1 MAAAVREEHQSDGG
15 AVAAIAEF
23 FGISPSYL
31 IDPEVDPKIEAQL
44 ELIQVLRDAGI
55 RDLAMRASGLTP
67 EAIDSL
73 GLWSIMRGNSKSCR
87 RSSHQIQRVEMAV
100 SNDEL
105 LALARQ
111 LPIPVP
117 WDREEFI
124 ANIAA
129 ERGRSIRLVPTDT
142 AALDGGPCGL
152 WLASDDEDVIL
163 HETGTSDYHIDQ
175 IVCHEIG
182 HMLLGHGRGHA
193 DDHAEPAFDR
203 LDELLPDI
211 DPATVRAILGR
222 TDFRA
227 DQERDAE
234 MFASMIMIA
243 AAEGATKKSVLRS
256 IFLYRQ

>member
-1 MAAAVREEHQSDGG
+1 
-15 AVAAIAEF
+15 
-23 FGISPSYL
+23 
-31 IDPEVDPKIEAQL
+31 
-44 ELIQVLRDAGI
+44 
-55 RDLAMRASGLTP
+55 
-67 EAIDSL
+67 
-73 GLWSIMRGNSKSCR
+73 
-87 RSSHQIQRVEMAV
+87 MAV

-117 WDREEFI
+117 WDRDVFI

-152 WLASDDEDVIL
+152 WLASHDEDVIL

-256 IFLYRQ
+256 IFLNRQ

>member
-1 MAAAVREEHQSDGG
+1 
-15 AVAAIAEF
+15 
-23 FGISPSYL
+23 
-31 IDPEVDPKIEAQL
+31 
-44 ELIQVLRDAGI
+44 
-55 RDLAMRASGLTP
+55 
-67 EAIDSL
+67 
-73 GLWSIMRGNSKSCR
+73 
-87 RSSHQIQRVEMAV
+87 MAV

-117 WDREEFI
+117 WDRDVFI

-142 AALDGGPCGL
+142 AALAGGPCGL

-193 DDHAEPAFDR
+193 DDYAEPAFDR

-256 IFLYRQ
+256 IFLNRQ